1 MADQQAGLVLY
12 QYAGCGTCRKA
23 LAWLRERA
31 IPFEAVDITTSPPSL
46 ELLAAAHDQL
56 GGFGRLF
63 NTSGQS
69 YRALGAATVKAMD
82 RDTALAAL
90 AADGRLIKRP
100 FVVTASGRI
109 LTGFRPQDW
118 EELLGQGERS
128 AAPPP
133 GPPSP

>member
-1 MADQQAGLVLY
+1 MADDQATLLLY

-23 LAWLRERA
+23 LAWLRERR
-31 IPFEAVDITTSPPSL
+31 IPFDSIDITTSPPPL
-46 ELLAAAHDQL
+46 ALLVAAHDQL

-82 RDTALAAL
+82 RTTALAAL

-100 FVVTASGRI
+100 FLVSASGRI
-109 LTGFRPQDW
+109 LTGFRPEEW
-118 EELLGQGERS
+118 EELLG
-128 AAPPP
+128 
-133 GPPSP
+133 

>member
-1 MADQQAGLVLY
+1 MLVIY

-23 LAWLRERA
+23 LAWLRERQ
-31 IPFEAVDITTSPPSL
+31 IPFEAIDITTSPPSL
-46 ELLAAAHDQL
+46 AQLAAAHDQL

-100 FVVTASGRI
+100 FLVTSSGRI
-109 LTGFRPQDW
+109 VTGFRAEEWQ
-118 EELLGQGERS
+118 ELLG
-128 AAPPP
+128 
-133 GPPSP
+133 